1 VEAQHF
7 LNVLVHATLL
17 RDVRRMMT
25 GAPCVHTTVNL
36 LRKKRPLNQ
45 HLIDDT
51 GAGEKAG
58 DTFYLRNKG
67 PGTQV
72 FPFSVITNACV

>member
-1 VEAQHF
+1 
-7 LNVLVHATLL
+7 
-17 RDVRRMMT
+17 MMT
-25 GAPCVHTTVNL
+25 GAPCVHMTVNL

-58 DTFYLRNKG
+58 DAFYLLNKG
-67 PGTQV
+67 TGTQV
-72 FPFSVITNACV
+72 FQFSVITNACV